1 MTELW
6 VADSGV
12 RQLHAR
18 FVDAV
23 WRQDQSSL
31 ADCVTEDA
39 EWKIAGMQLR
49 GRAEIGETM
58 TNLLGYCRRIRLIVG
73 ETVLDVG
80 DKSAS
85 GRVPITELSQLQ
97 DGSAVLTMGVYYD
110 RYAQQ
115 GDRWRYHRR
124 HFGLH
129 YRGPMDLTGE
139 FIAES
144 PDFGPPPGM
153 PGADEPTITR
163 RKTP

>member
-1 MTELW
+1 MTEIW

-12 RQLHAR
+12 NQLHAR

-23 WRQDQSSL
+23 WRQDQASI

-39 EWKIAGMQLR
+39 EWKIATLHLR
-49 GRAEIGETM
+49 GRAEISETL
-58 TNLLGYCRRIRLIVG
+58 TRLLGYCRRIRLIVG
-73 ETVLDVG
+73 NTVLDVG
-80 DKSAS
+80 DGKAT
-85 GRVPITELSQLQ
+85 GRVPMTEFSQLQ
-97 DGSAVLTMGVYYD
+97 DGSSVLTLGVYYD
-110 RYAQQ
+110 HYHQQ

-144 PDFGPPPGM
+144 SDFGAPPGM
-153 PGADEPTITR
+153 PGPDEPTLTR
-163 RKTP
+163 RK